1 MAIRV
6 PNGNRIKRLERE
18 ESMSQGKVLGGTAAA
33 GATVASLPVTGA
45 SITPTVLV
53 AAALVVGGLLLVR
66 AARIRRSEG

>member
-1 MAIRV
+1 
-6 PNGNRIKRLERE
+6 
-18 ESMSQGKVLGGTAAA
+18 MSHGKVLGGTAAA

-53 AAALVVGGLLLVR
+53 AVALVVGGLLLIR